1 MDTVKW
7 YELEKWHQ
15 EHPDVKTV
23 MVDHEEFGYAQLVF
37 NYSNPSD
44 NLNVFKYGQYDSFG
58 NFHFIDDKGTYHICY
73 KPRIIKNRNFIKES
87 IERRYGTTGKKKYN

>member
-44 NLNVFKYGQYDSFG
+44 NLNVFKYGQ
-58 NFHFIDDKGTYHICY
+58 
-73 KPRIIKNRNFIKES
+73 
-87 IERRYGTTGKKKYN
+87 